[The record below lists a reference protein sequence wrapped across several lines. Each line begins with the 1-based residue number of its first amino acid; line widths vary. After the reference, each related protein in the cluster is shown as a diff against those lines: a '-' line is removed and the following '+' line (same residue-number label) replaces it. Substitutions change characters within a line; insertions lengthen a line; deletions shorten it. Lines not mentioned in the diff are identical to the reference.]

1 MRLAPLFLFLA
12 LSGILGNLEAARPI
26 RKGAPAVHTVRRGE
40 TASKIARANGLSL
53 DQLADL
59 NPKVNLAKLS
69 VGTPLRVKGGPAKP
83 KLVQGVL
90 DASAA
95 ENEPAQ
101 PVAIVPVPPIPAI
114 PIKGPVVLVHLE
126 RLIPTNMEVR
136 PSWKA
141 TRSVSPFTSEDLAP
155 VFPPNSGLEYES
167 RVAGELGFEP
177 ADPNNLD
184 FLWPVET
191 RSISSSWGPR
201 MRTRTVRVVKAD
213 QQRRVRVRY
222 QGSHKGVDLRA
233 PMGTNVYAAQAG
245 RVVLAERH
253 KQYGNYVILDH
264 GNGVQTVYAH
274 HRANC
279 VRSGDIVQRGQ
290 KIAEVGT
297 TGRSTGPHLHF
308 ELRLQGQQ
316 QNPLAVLD
324 DVAEIPTEI
333 AALNEWIA
341 PLRKGP

>member
-1 MRLAPLFLFLA
+1 MRLAPLVLFLA

-26 RKGAPAVHTVRRGE
+26 QKGASVVYKVRRGE
-40 TASKIARANGLSL
+40 TASKIARVNGLSL

-69 VGTPLRVKGGPAKP
+69 VGTSLRVKGSPAKS
-83 KLVQGVL
+83 KLVRGVL
-90 DASAA
+90 ETAAA
-95 ENEPAQ
+95 EIEPAE

-114 PIKGPVVLVHLE
+114 PIKGPAILVHLE
-126 RLIPTNMEVR
+126 RLIPTNMEAR

-141 TRSVSPFTSEDLAP
+141 TRSVPPFTSEELAP

-184 FLWPVET
+184 LLWPVET

-213 QQRRVRVRY
+213 KKRRVRVRY

-233 PMGTNVYAAQAG
+233 PMGTDVYAAQDG
-245 RVVLAERH
+245 RVILAERH

-279 VRSGDIVQRGQ
+279 VQLGDIVHRGQ
-290 KIAEVGT
+290 KIAEVGS

-316 QNPLAVLD
+316 QNPLSVLN
-324 DVAEIPTEI
+324 DVEEIPIEM
-333 AALNEWIA
+333 AALNEWIV
-341 PLRKGP
+341 PPRK